1 MKKITLGMSRIVS
14 CLALMVTVMNVNS
27 ACFFLMHQPEL
38 PKGSDSLRKY

>member
-1 MKKITLGMSRIVS
+1 MNKISIGMSRIVS

-38 PKGSDSLRKY
+38 PKDSDSLRKY